1 MDRILN
7 GTILDRF
14 DEGLVLGNT
23 VRAVIVKLGL
33 KDGDTL
39 GPDNGMKY

>member
-1 MDRILN
+1 MDGTID
-7 GTILDRF
+7 GTILDGF
-14 DEGLVLGNT
+14 DEGLSLGNT
-23 VRAVIVKLGL
+23 VGAVIVKLGL